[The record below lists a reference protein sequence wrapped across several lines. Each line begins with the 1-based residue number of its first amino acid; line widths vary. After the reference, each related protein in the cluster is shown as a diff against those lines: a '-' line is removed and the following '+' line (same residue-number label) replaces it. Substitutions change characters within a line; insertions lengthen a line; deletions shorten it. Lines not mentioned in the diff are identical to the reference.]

1 MSAAPAKSSCS
12 RISIPC
18 QEMTMSMLQAT
29 DVYQSQAKKT
39 DHKNGFGFIT
49 LLVCIVLGVAVAAA
63 IFPPAA
69 IGSGISN
76 DTVYVGP

>member
-1 MSAAPAKSSCS
+1 
-12 RISIPC
+12 
-18 QEMTMSMLQAT
+18 MTMSMLQAT
-29 DVYQSQAKKT
+29 DIYQGQAKETNRKG
-39 DHKNGFGFIT
+39 GFGFIS
-49 LLVCIVLGVAVAAA
+49 LIVCIVLGVAVVAA